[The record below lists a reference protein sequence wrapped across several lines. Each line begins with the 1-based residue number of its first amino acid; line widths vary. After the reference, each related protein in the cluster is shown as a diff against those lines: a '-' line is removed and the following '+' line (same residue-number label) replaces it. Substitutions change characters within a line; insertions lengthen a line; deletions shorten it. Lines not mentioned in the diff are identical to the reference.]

1 MLPVSHMAPSL
12 QELWKCGREGTLCPF
27 EALKAWSLTEAYLEA
42 GFPEKRV
49 DEQVAKKV
57 TKVGGGHPT
66 GAAAYKLLSKIDAAD
81 DWHPGKVYGD
91 VGGRPAALS
100 TVAQFNPMR
109 VAASIGVGAR
119 SGDRVRLDP
128 TRIRAGFAHI
138 CALS

>member
-1 MLPVSHMAPSL
+1 MRPRRDTVPVRSFEGVVVNRSVFRGGLP
-12 QELWKCGREGTLCPF
+12 G
-27 EALKAWSLTEAYLEA
+27 EA
-42 GFPEKRV
+42 V